1 MIRRKKIIEKKKS
14 KVKVKNLPATEP
26 SPVRKEK
33 IKSIK
38 PIPNSPKTRRPKLDE
53 RAPPTLVETGSKGSR
68 KTSSKTSSSL
78 HSPQTGSQA
87 DLPTR
92 VKIKESS
99 LVRIMDQMTSGQG
112 SEKGCHGS
120 IIPELEKE
128 TSISFENVR
137 SVNCEFK
144 NHE

>member
-1 MIRRKKIIEKKKS
+1 MERKRRVQKS
-14 KVKVKNLPATEP
+14 HFIFIAV
-26 SPVRKEK
+26 
-33 IKSIK
+33 
-38 PIPNSPKTRRPKLDE
+38 
-53 RAPPTLVETGSKGSR
+53 
-68 KTSSKTSSSL
+68 
-78 HSPQTGSQA
+78 
-87 DLPTR
+87 DLWTR
-92 VKIKESS
+92 VKVKESS

-144 NHE
+144 NHK

>member
-1 MIRRKKIIEKKKS
+1 M
-14 KVKVKNLPATEP
+14 
-26 SPVRKEK
+26 
-33 IKSIK
+33 
-38 PIPNSPKTRRPKLDE
+38 
-53 RAPPTLVETGSKGSR
+53 PPTLVETGSKGSR

-78 HSPQTGSQA
+78 HSPKTGSQA

-112 SEKGCHGS
+112 SEKGYYGS

-137 SVNCEFK
+137 SQVIAGEKSGLSKTPVSDKF
-144 NHE
+144 